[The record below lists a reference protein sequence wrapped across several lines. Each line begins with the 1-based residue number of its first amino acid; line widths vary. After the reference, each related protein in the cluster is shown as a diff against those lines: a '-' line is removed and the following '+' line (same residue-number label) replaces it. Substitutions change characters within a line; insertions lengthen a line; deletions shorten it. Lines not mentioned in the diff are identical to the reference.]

1 MLAFSVQSSSRYS
14 AFLFSSGKTTRTE
27 DIVFVMIPGVTA
39 SSVDKDL
46 CVYGI
51 RVSGGGEYRRSP
63 SRTHF
68 CQCYLSDS
76 EEMNYNYACQ
86 FNALN

>member
-1 MLAFSVQSSSRYS
+1 M
-14 AFLFSSGKTTRTE
+14 
-27 DIVFVMIPGVTA
+27 MIPGVRA

-51 RVSGGGEYRRSP
+51 RVSGGGEYRLSP
-63 SRTHF
+63 SRTHTHL
-68 CQCYLSDS
+68 CQCYLSES
-76 EEMNYNYACQ
+76 EEMDYNYACQ